1 MTLPQSGIYKITN
14 VRSGKIYV
22 GQSQNVWQRRKQH
35 WTALRDG
42 RHENKLMQAEW
53 NKCDGRSFR
62 FDVIEFC
69 ALEKLNEREKYWIDK
84 LNTIDEG
91 FNLGW
96 VPFSRRVSKSKPRP
110 RKIVGYR
117 KRS

>member
-14 VRSGKIYV
+14 LRGGKVYV

-35 WTALRDG
+35 WTALKGGHHDNR
-42 RHENKLMQAEW
+42 EMQADW
-53 NKCDGRSFR
+53 DKCCGRSFR

-69 ALEKLNEREKYWIDK
+69 PLEKLNEREKYWIDK
-84 LNTIDEG
+84 LNTIESG
-91 FNLGW
+91 YNCGW
-96 VPFSRRVSKSKPRP
+96 SPFKRHAPKIRP
-110 RKIVGYR
+110 RKVVGYR